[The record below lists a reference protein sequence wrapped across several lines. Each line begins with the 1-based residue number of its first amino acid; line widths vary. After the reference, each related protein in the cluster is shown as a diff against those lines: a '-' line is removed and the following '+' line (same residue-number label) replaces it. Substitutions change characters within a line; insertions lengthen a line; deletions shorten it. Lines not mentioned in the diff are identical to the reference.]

1 MFFNLTLLQVNPQ
14 VECTYVTSVVT
25 QSVRSL
31 FLVPSAQVLS
41 IYDLSKSDSM
51 HALTR
56 MRKSVREQEKG
67 TPEDIREAVSIV
79 GGRLL
84 YLNKVSKARDMA
96 EMARHMLSV
105 EKAWLLSQIGL
116 IPDCDDDV
124 MDEVRLFLEI

>member
-1 MFFNLTLLQVNPQ
+1 M
-14 VECTYVTSVVT
+14 YVTHAFVLTGPFVHSP
-25 QSVRSL
+25 
-31 FLVPSAQVLS
+31 FPSSTQVLS
-41 IYDLSKSDSM
+41 IYDLNKAESI

-56 MRKSVREQEKG
+56 MRKSVREQQKG
-67 TPEDIREAVSIV
+67 TRENIMEAVSIV

-124 MDEVRLFLEI
+124 MDEVRFCFLRICLIFFWCEMD